1 MSWQLCKWNNFSR
14 VALGL
19 YLVVTQL
26 PNSSRLIESTLTSKM
41 PQFSFREPVVHDIVT
56 ETSSGEIVRENSTE
70 IQCASENDVI
80 IFKFRVMGNQEAV
93 DILST
98 FLRCMLF

>member
-1 MSWQLCKWNNFSR
+1 MSWQLCKWNNFSH

-41 PQFSFREPVVHDIVT
+41 SQFSFREPVIHYIVT
-56 ETSSGEIVRENSTE
+56 ETSRAEIVRENSAE
-70 IQCASENDVI
+70 IQCASRNNVI
-80 IFKFRVMGNQEAV
+80 IFRFRLKGKQLV
-93 DILST
+93 S
-98 FLRCMLF
+98 